1 MDPNETL
8 KACRRLAAALL
19 RESDKEDANRVNLG
33 AELAQNFDNLDN
45 WIKRGGFLP
54 DTWRRD

>member
-19 RESDKEDANRVNLG
+19 REDDKEDANRVNLG